1 MSLVGVGAIEEAVE
15 VINEAEVL
23 LEMELAVAVAVLR
36 QEQPLEILDGI
47 PGQAVAQAG
56 RVANVVA
63 VV

>member
-1 MSLVGVGAIEEAVE
+1 LSLVGVGAIEEAVE

-47 PGQAVAQAG
+47 PRQAVAQAG
-56 RVANVVA
+56 RVADVVA